1 MTSTALKS
9 KGNFAP
15 AFKKVFK
22 QRAVNSIVLLIVT
35 VLISVAGEIMTF
47 YDNMPFYSVNGKEI
61 IDITE
66 DASMMMLAM
75 AAVCGLFSLITAP
88 EMFKEIYKKQSCDHF
103 FATPI
108 KREEHFCAS
117 FLYGVLA
124 NIAAFAV
131 SAVVFILPMIMYQSQ
146 KGGFTVQATFFKSFV
161 PILLAVLAI
170 YSAFVM
176 CAVAAGKRFHYM
188 LLSFICLFSTPVAFE
203 GIISVINRIWGFYI
217 SPALFTAVSPAEN
230 AFCSLFTEKPLGYC
244 IISIVEIAGM
254 FAAGLILFKRRKAE
268 VAEVAVSG
276 RVVPFIILAVMATAA
291 YMYIGAGRI
300 AVIGIICGVVFAV
313 ITAMIFTA
321 ILYKAPFTKKTG
333 ITTACVCVVCSLIM
347 GIINFPSYSS
357 YVKNVPDAEDVESV
371 TLTDLYS
378 DTALYDSV
386 LWVGNIDYYEYEDGG
401 KVEIKTPEAIAK
413 AVEFHKS
420 LVSDDTIKVSQQ
432 YLSLNPFNLFDYIF
446 GTDYDYDYYGDY
458 SCTIEYKL
466 KSGKTLSRTYN
477 AVNTKYLKDSFVEL
491 MKTEEMFSQIKPLNY
506 SEDEI
511 LYIDISGSYDGLS
524 YAGSDGFTF
533 RAEGGDEYF
542 NYITRELDKK
552 YYPKLVEA
560 YKKDVLNSK
569 SKERFCDMLNT
580 TAGIGFYIDYNSYDG
595 YYSDNYIDI
604 SVYTISDSATKEQ
617 AERIKSMKPDEIKKL
632 YLWDYDYDESDQ
644 PWDLIDVVNC
654 DTICVYKTDT
664 NAIDYLR
671 SIGVAIEK

>member
-1 MTSTALKS
+1 MTSTASKS

-15 AFKKVFK
+15 AFKKVFR
-22 QRAVNSIVLLIVT
+22 QRTVNSIVLLIVT
-35 VLISVAGEIMTF
+35 VLVTVTGEIMTF
-47 YDNMPFYSVNGKEI
+47 YDHLPFYSANGKDI

-66 DASMMMLAM
+66 EASMMMLAM
-75 AAVCGLFSLITAP
+75 AAVCGLFSLITVP

-117 FLYGVLA
+117 YLYGALA
-124 NIAAFAV
+124 NIVAFAV
-131 SAVVFILPMIMYQSQ
+131 SAVVFILPMIMYQSK
-146 KGGFTVQATFFKSFV
+146 KGGFTVEATFFKSFI

-203 GIISVINRIWGFYI
+203 GIVSVINRIWGFYI
-217 SPALFTAVSPAEN
+217 SPALFTAVSPVEN
-230 AFCSLFTEKPLGYC
+230 AFYSLFTEKPLGYC
-244 IISIVEIAGM
+244 IISIMEIAGM

-276 RVVPFIILAVMATAA
+276 RVVPFIILAVMTTAA
-291 YMYIGAGRI
+291 YMYIGAGRN
-300 AVIGIICGVVFAV
+300 ALIGIICGVVFAV

-371 TLTDLYS
+371 TITDLHS
-378 DTALYDSV
+378 DTALYALYDSA
-386 LWVGNIDYYEYEDGG
+386 LWVGNNEYEDGG

-432 YLSLNPFNLFDYIF
+432 YLSLNPLNLFDYVF

-533 RAEGGDEYF
+533 RAEGEDEYF

-595 YYSDNYIDI
+595 YYSDNCIDI
-604 SVYTISDSATKEQ
+604 FVYTISDSATKEQ

-632 YLWDYDYDESDQ
+632 CDWGYDETSAQ
-644 PWDLIDVVNC
+644 WELM
-654 DTICVYKTDT
+654 DTIETSTISVYKTDT

>member
-131 SAVVFILPMIMYQSQ
+131 SAVVFILPMIMYQSK

-203 GIISVINRIWGFYI
+203 GIVSVINRIWGFYI

-276 RVVPFIILAVMATAA
+276 RVVPFIILAVMTTAA

-300 AVIGIICGVVFAV
+300 ALIGIICGCVFAV

-378 DTALYDSV
+378 DTAIYDSAF
-386 LWVGNIDYYEYEDGG
+386 LLGGYNDEYEEINKGL
-401 KVEIKTPEAIAK
+401 EIKSPESIEK
-413 AVEFHKS
+413 IIEFHKN

-446 GTDYDYDYYGDY
+446 GTNYDYNYYGDY
-458 SCTIEYKL
+458 SCRLDYKL
-466 KSGKTLSRTYN
+466 KSGKTLSRTYTG
-477 AVNTKYLKDSFVEL
+477 VSTKYLRRSFVEL
-491 MKTEEMFSQIKPLNY
+491 MKTEEMFSQIKPLNFD
-506 SEDEI
+506 EDEI

-524 YAGSDGFTF
+524 YEGSDGYTF
-533 RAEGGDEYF
+533 RYENDDEYF
-542 NYITRELDKK
+542 DYATREIDKK
-552 YYPKLVEA
+552 YYPKLIEA
-560 YKKDVLNSK
+560 YKEDVLNGS
-569 SKERFCDMLNT
+569 SDERFCDMLNT
-580 TAGIGFYIDYNSYDG
+580 SSDIGFYIDYSSYDG
-595 YYSDNYIDI
+595 YYSDNSIDI
-604 SVYTISDSATKEQ
+604 TVCTISDSATKEQ
-617 AERIKSMKPDEIKKL
+617 VARIKAMKPDEIKKHCD
-632 YLWDYDYDESDQ
+632 WGYDETSAQ
-644 PWDLIDVVNC
+644 WELM
-654 DTICVYKTDT
+654 DTIEASTISVYRFDENT
-664 NAIDYLR
+664 IDYLR
-671 SIGVAIEK
+671 SIGVAIEE